1 MPKKEAAQR
10 AEDGVFFRDASIS
23 SRAPASGEAD
33 TRLADLSF
41 SSELE
46 VPRWFGGEILDHS
59 SDSVRMDF
67 LASGR
72 APLLLNHDRYSRP
85 VGVVQSAEIGSDR
98 KGRAVVRFGKSAD
111 ADSALQD
118 VRDGILTNVSV
129 GYRVH
134 NMVLESS
141 GDDGDVYRIDDWEPM
156 EVSLVA
162 IPADTSVGIGRCAET
177 EALVTRAKESA
188 KGSQMTQATQGA
200 AASAAA
206 DAAAAAAAGAGA
218 AAAAEAARAEAAA
231 ASAAT
236 ASVDEANVLRLERAR
251 IKEIRELAGRHNMGT
266 LGEEHIDKGTSIA
279 LFRGHVLNELDARG
293 SSAPLAANG
302 LGLSDKDRK
311 RYSLMNAVRVSVA
324 SREKKVPFEASFE
337 RDCHEELER
346 LMARDGGS
354 SPKGLLVPY
363 DVFTKRDP
371 IQDRGAPS
379 MFDRTL
385 TSSGGVGTGGA
396 LVQSTVL
403 AAQYVPPNY
412 NVPIVV
418 KAGAR
423 VLAGLV
429 GNILIPA
436 MTAGKSGTWITPENT
451 AVASADP
458 TFAQIALNPHDL
470 GTAVDISRR
479 LLLQANPAV
488 DALLRDDI
496 AVAIAN
502 TADQGAINGSGAAGQ
517 PTGLLNMANIN
528 VQAGGA
534 NGAALTW
541 ANVTYLPQLVG
552 AANRMLAGAPIAF
565 VANWQAFAHALRTP
579 KVANYPTMIA
589 EYAENQD
596 PDQGTDSGRMLG
608 FPLHTSQNVPSN
620 LTKGTG
626 TNLSALIFGNFGDLL
641 VGTWGPALDMLVDPY
656 TFSNT
661 GAIRIRAFTTLD
673 INARYQTAFATIK
686 DIITT

>member
-1 MPKKEAAQR
+1 MSKKRAAPGADEGVLFR
-10 AEDGVFFRDASIS
+10 AATIAV
-23 SRAPASGEAD
+23 RAPAAGEAE

-41 SSELE
+41 SSEIE
-46 VPRWFGGEILDHS
+46 VARWFGGEILDHS
-59 SDSVRMDF
+59 PNSVRMDF
-67 LASGR
+67 IGSGR

-98 KGRAVVRFGKSAD
+98 KGRAVVRFGKSAE

-134 NMVLESS
+134 SMKLETSS
-141 GDDGDVYRIDDWEPM
+141 DDGDVYRIDDWEPL

-162 IPADTSVGIGRCAET
+162 IPADTSVGVGRSAET
-177 EALVTRAKESA
+177 EALVTRAKELA
-188 KGSQMTQATQGA
+188 RNTQMTEATQ
-200 AASAAA
+200 AA
-206 DAAAAAAAGAGA
+206 DAAAAEATRA
-218 AAAAEAARAEAAA
+218 AAAAAAAAA
-231 ASAAT
+231 ASAESGAARVT
-236 ASVDEANVLRLERAR
+236 NGANEADVLRLERAR
-251 IKEIRELAGRHNMGT
+251 VKEIRALAGRHNMGT
-266 LGEEHIDKGTSIA
+266 LGEEHIDKGTSIE

-293 SSAPLAANG
+293 SNAPLAANG
-302 LGLSDKDRK
+302 LNLSEKDRK
-311 RYSLMNAVRVSVA
+311 RYSLTNAIRVSLT
-324 SREKKVPFEASFE
+324 SREQKAPIEKCFE
-337 RDCHEELER
+337 RDIHEELEKV
-346 LMARDGGS
+346 MARDGAGGA
-354 SPKGLLVPY
+354 PKGLLVPY
-363 DVFTKRDP
+363 DVFTKRDV
-371 IQDRGAPS
+371 IADRGAPS

-412 NVPIVV
+412 NVPIIV

-423 VLAGLV
+423 VLSGLI

-451 AVASADP
+451 AVSSADP

-479 LLLQANPAV
+479 LLIQSNPAV

-496 AVAIAN
+496 AMAIAN
-502 TADQGAINGSGAAGQ
+502 TADQGGINGSGSSGQ
-517 PTGLLNMANIN
+517 PTGLLNMASIG
-528 VQAGGA
+528 VQAGGT

-552 AANRMLAGAPIAF
+552 VANRMIDGAPLGF
-565 VANWQAFAHALRTP
+565 VTNWQAFAHALRTP
-579 KVANYPTMIA
+579 KVSGYPTMIA
-589 EYAENQD
+589 EYADNQD
-596 PDQGTDSGRMLG
+596 PDQGPDTGRILG
-608 FPLHTSQNVPSN
+608 FPVHTSQNVPST
-620 LTKGTG
+620 LVKGTSG
-626 TNLSALIFGNFGDLL
+626 AICSALIFGNFGDLL

-673 INARYQTAFATIK
+673 INARYQAAFACVK